1 MQQDQYNRRN
11 NLEIHGI
18 TSTKSGDSLAEKVI
32 QIFEGIDISVTVND
46 FEDFHRLGKSGN
58 NTIVRLENKRTC
70 KKVLKK
76 WRTLT
81 VNWTMQNWGFIQTR
95 KIFLSE
101 NITTYKQHL
110 A

>member
-70 KKVLKK
+70 KKVLEKMEDLNRK
-76 WRTLT
+76 LD
-81 VNWTMQNWGFIQTR
+81 NAKLGFYSDV
-95 KIFLSE
+95 KNLP
-101 NITTYKQHL
+101 
-110 A
+110 

>member
-58 NTIVRLENKRTC
+58 NTIVRLENKRTS
-70 KKVLKK
+70 KKVLEKIEYLNSK
-76 WRTLT
+76 LD
-81 VNWTMQNWGFIQTR
+81 NAKLGFYSDV
-95 KIFLSE
+95 KNLP
-101 NITTYKQHL
+101 
-110 A
+110 

>member
-46 FEDFHRLGKSGN
+46 FEDFHRLSKSGN
-58 NTIVRLENKRTC
+58 NTIVRLENKRTS
-70 KKVLKK
+70 KKVLEKMEYLNS
-76 WRTLT
+76 TLD
-81 VNWTMQNWGFIQTR
+81 NAKLGFYSDV
-95 KIFLSE
+95 KNLP
-101 NITTYKQHL
+101 
-110 A
+110 